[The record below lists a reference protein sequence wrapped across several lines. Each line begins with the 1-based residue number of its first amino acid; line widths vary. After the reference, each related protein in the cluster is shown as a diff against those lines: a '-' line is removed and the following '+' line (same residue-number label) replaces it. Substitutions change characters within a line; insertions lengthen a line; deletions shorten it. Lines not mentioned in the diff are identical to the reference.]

1 MIDLQE
7 LARHRR
13 MARLHAWRMKND
25 RGYWDAEVKRSMA
38 AKVRADAIAARTAAD
53 QARGVVVG
61 GAVAIGNHP
70 VVVSAE
76 VTTNLQGM
84 RGTVVAISELPMG
97 GLLAVVEVQP
107 QVEALAPL
115 TAADLRWA
123 RLRNGGQPLGRI
135 RRSQPR
141 TRYTLPVGKLQ
152 PL

>member
-53 QARGVVVG
+53 RARGIEVG
-61 GAVAIGNHP
+61 MLVAIGDHP

-84 RGTVVAISELPMG
+84 RGTVVAITELPMG
-97 GLLAVVEVQP
+97 GLLATVEIQQ
-107 QVEALAPL
+107 QVEPLKPL
-115 TAADLRWA
+115 TTADLIWSKRTGKSVPG
-123 RLRNGGQPLGRI
+123 RLSRV
-135 RRSQPR
+135 QPR
-141 TRYTLPVGKLQ
+141 TRYQLAVATLQ

>member
-61 GAVAIGNHP
+61 SQVVIGHHE
-70 VVVSAE
+70 VVISAE
-76 VTTNLQGM
+76 QTTSLQGL
-84 RGTVVAISELPMG
+84 RATVISVTELPMG
-97 GLLAVVEVQP
+97 GLLATVEIQQ
-107 QVEALAPL
+107 QVEPLKPL
-115 TAADLRWA
+115 TTADLIWSKRTGKSVPG
-123 RLRNGGQPLGRI
+123 RLSRV
-135 RRSQPR
+135 QPR
-141 TRYTLPVGKLQ
+141 TRYQLAVATLQ